1 MRLLACRSFLLFLL
15 SGSLLA
21 ASALPQ
27 LFQKAKDQFRLG
39 GYAQALETL
48 TAIEAEVEKPEN
60 QSHRAS
66 LRPGLAFYRGACL
79 AALGRDSEAREEFR
93 VFLAFSPGASL
104 DPGMYPKR
112 VIAVLEETRRD
123 LKRPIEQPAE
133 PARPAQDG
141 SVAAAYRAYVK
152 SSDGRQPEL
161 GEDWADG
168 PVRHLLSSGERRTF
182 VQMYNPLSR
191 SEFVTAFWKARD
203 PRPETLENEFRD
215 EFEKRVAFAD
225 SHFTDDEVRGSLT
238 DRGMVFVLL
247 GPPTYIGRR
256 PIRAGEDSG
265 DPAGMSRFS
274 RHDVEEV
281 EKMGGSNAKVNV
293 AIDTM
298 TGPSNTIL
306 DSAASWR
313 EVWHYRKELLPKSL
327 PYQQVDFE
335 FITRKG
341 YGKNILQ
348 RESAVLNSLDA
359 ARQAIV
365 VDRSPR
371 RAAR

>member
-1 MRLLACRSFLLFLL
+1 MLAFARRSFLLFLV

-21 ASALPQ
+21 APSLPQ
-27 LFQKAKDQFRLG
+27 LFHKAKEQFRLG
-39 GYAQALETL
+39 GYTEALETL
-48 TAIEAEVEKPEN
+48 ATIQTEIEKPEN
-60 QSHRAS
+60 ESNRAA

-79 AALGRDSEAREEFR
+79 AALGRDAEAREEFR

-104 DPGMYPKR
+104 DPGMYPKKI
-112 VIAVLEETRRD
+112 IAVLEETRRD
-123 LKRPIEQPAE
+123 LKRSNEQPAQ
-133 PARPAQDG
+133 PAQDG
-141 SVAAAYRAYVK
+141 SVAAAYRAYIK
-152 SSDGRQPEL
+152 SSDGHQPEL
-161 GEDWADG
+161 GEDWANG
-168 PVRHLLSSGERRTF
+168 PVRHLMTPEERRTF
-182 VQMYNPLSR
+182 SQLYNPVSR

-203 PRPETLENEFRD
+203 PRPETVENEFRD

-225 SHFTDDEVRGSLT
+225 SHFTDDEIRGSLT

-256 PIRAGEDSG
+256 PIGAGEDSG
-265 DPAGMSRFS
+265 DAAGMSRFS
-274 RHDVEEV
+274 RHDVEAV
-281 EKMGGSNAKVNV
+281 EKSGGLTANTNV

-306 DSAASWR
+306 DSEASWR
-313 EVWHYRKELLPKSL
+313 EIWHYRKELLPKSV

-341 YGKNILQ
+341 YGKNVLQ
-348 RESAVLNSLDA
+348 RESAALNSLDA

-371 RAAR
+371 RAGM